1 MSETSNTEVKINQEA
16 QGAVDAAESKINAFS
31 RFMGRTKKVL
41 KDGDIPDDSKVTK
54 ADAFVTDMPQGKEE
68 TGSKGIAGFL
78 ADGVTGVILGL
89 PLLLERGNKVK
100 ENEPVDIESEYQ
112 GSTKELE
119 KEIKEEEKIREEGID
134 ALKETAE
141 TGKKL
146 DKKKVEDIKN
156 IRPTGGSVK
165 GNMPGSGL
173 DSRRKDGTTT
183 TTSSTSQG
191 STGPLTIGY
200 EDGSGRADTTDFREI
215 NKAKNEASSHQQRL
229 LSGERVER
237 KNVTITP
244 QNAEKFEE
252 AVDNLKVRLKKNV
265 VDKNVDSVSAAK
277 SVKSD
282 DDVKPV
288 LNELEGE
295 RKDLAKE
302 RLQLEKQRKQI
313 QSVYGRDSVEYEE
326 IQIKI
331 TKNKEKVKE
340 LPKASKGGIIQG
352 PQEGYPVSLDGKKV
366 DFIGHGT
373 EEVRQKEDGNGAFI
387 VPIDTPDT
395 RKDPTLQERREKEA
409 AAMGFKS
416 FSAGGMNPDK
426 VFGAPLL
433 DKDSD
438 LYKYSDIDKVH
449 ENIDTQGTKYEYN
462 EELARTTT
470 KASEF
475 DKPLKVEKKSSLM
488 SPKEQYEFLVENL
501 GGPQYVMQLVDGT
514 YFPNVGL
521 MMAEKWGDV
530 ARMVEKYMTEGAAT
544 VKEVSGV
551 SVDKEVKLALK
562 TFKKTFKDFE
572 RFKDR
577 RTGEYDVEA
586 MTSHLNSFVP
596 GTIDYAKVQKKE
608 AEKKERQQ
616 KLMENVKNKS
626 EGGLL
631 RVNTV
636 NGYSMGGLLSGIMEY
651 SNTESAPPAAS
662 SIIPIPVFQE
672 RPAPTGSV
680 GSGKP
685 PVSSEPTVIS
695 GSTEGEVMSAFL
707 FTELGAS

>member
-1 MSETSNTEVKINQEA
+1 
-16 QGAVDAAESKINAFS
+16 
-31 RFMGRTKKVL
+31 
-41 KDGDIPDDSKVTK
+41 
-54 ADAFVTDMPQGKEE
+54 
-68 TGSKGIAGFL
+68 
-78 ADGVTGVILGL
+78 
-89 PLLLERGNKVK
+89 
-100 ENEPVDIESEYQ
+100 
-112 GSTKELE
+112 
-119 KEIKEEEKIREEGID
+119 
-134 ALKETAE
+134 
-141 TGKKL
+141 
-146 DKKKVEDIKN
+146 
-156 IRPTGGSVK
+156 
-165 GNMPGSGL
+165 
-173 DSRRKDGTTT
+173 
-183 TTSSTSQG
+183 
-191 STGPLTIGY
+191 
-200 EDGSGRADTTDFREI
+200 
-215 NKAKNEASSHQQRL
+215 
-229 LSGERVER
+229 
-237 KNVTITP
+237 
-244 QNAEKFEE
+244 
-252 AVDNLKVRLKKNV
+252 
-265 VDKNVDSVSAAK
+265 
-277 SVKSD
+277 
-282 DDVKPV
+282 
-288 LNELEGE
+288 
-295 RKDLAKE
+295 
-302 RLQLEKQRKQI
+302 
-313 QSVYGRDSVEYEE
+313 
-326 IQIKI
+326 
-331 TKNKEKVKE
+331 
-340 LPKASKGGIIQG
+340 
-352 PQEGYPVSLDGKKV
+352 
-366 DFIGHGT
+366 
-373 EEVRQKEDGNGAFI
+373 
-387 VPIDTPDT
+387 
-395 RKDPTLQERREKEA
+395 
-409 AAMGFKS
+409 
-416 FSAGGMNPDK
+416 
-426 VFGAPLL
+426 
-433 DKDSD
+433 
-438 LYKYSDIDKVH
+438 
-449 ENIDTQGTKYEYN
+449 
-462 EELARTTT
+462 
-470 KASEF
+470 
-475 DKPLKVEKKSSLM
+475 M

-636 NGYSMGGLLSGIMEY
+636 NGYSMGGLLSGIMES

>member
-191 STGPLTIGY
+191 STGPLTVVL
-200 EDGSGRADTTDFREI
+200 EDGTETTDFREI
-215 NKAKNEASSHQQRL
+215 NKAKNQASSDQQKL

-277 SVKSD
+277 SVKSDD

-340 LPKASKGGIIQG
+340 LPKASRGGIIQG
-352 PQEGYPVSLDGKKV
+352 PQEGYPVSLDGKKI

-373 EEVRQKEDGNGAFI
+373 EEVRQKKDGNGAFI
-387 VPIDTPDT
+387 IPIDTPDT
-395 RKDPTLQERREKEA
+395 RKDPKLMERRQKEA

-462 EELARTTT
+462 EELSRTTT